1 MNFIILLEEFEI
13 ALLNKIINIRI
24 IYLKSTISWR
34 TDEGKK
40 NKDAFLYAGY
50 LVFEFKLKDELLYK
64 IQIDYTNIDTSDI
77 KSRMSCVIESFLT
90 I

>member
-1 MNFIILLEEFEI
+1 MRILII
-13 ALLNKIINIRI
+13 K
-24 IYLKSTISWR
+24 
-34 TDEGKK
+34 DEGKK

-77 KSRMSCVIESFLT
+77 KSRMI
-90 I
+90 